1 MKLLLHICCGPC
13 ALHPIRELLDKK
25 FDKITGFFYNPNIHP
40 PSEYKRRKDA
50 LSSVGTAHCAVPTE
64 NTVFEIIYPEYKMEE
79 YFKFIFSNN
88 AGDGLKPSPA
98 ERCGLCWELRLSKT
112 VDFAKANGFDA
123 FTTTLLISPYQ
134 DHEKVK
140 KIGEK
145 IASEKGVQ
153 FYYQDF
159 RPGFRNGQ
167 EQAKKE
173 NLYRQKYCGCVFSE
187 LERVKV

>member
-13 ALHPIRELLDKK
+13 ALYPIKELAGSK
-25 FDKITGFFYNPNIHP
+25 FEKITGFYYNPNIHP

-50 LSSVGTAHCAVPTE
+50 LVSANSGI
-64 NTVFEIIYPEYKMEE
+64 EIIFPEYKMEE
-79 YFKFIFSNN
+79 YFTKIFSGNCRGQ
-88 AGDGLKPSPA
+88 ACLSPT
-98 ERCGLCWELRLSKT
+98 ERCSLCWELRLFKT
-112 VDFAKANGFDA
+112 ADFAKANGFDA

-134 DHEKVK
+134 DHEKIRQ
-140 KIGEK
+140 IGEK
-145 IASEKGVQ
+145 ITGETGIE

-159 RPGFRNGQ
+159 RSGFKEGQ

-187 LERVKV
+187 LERVKI

>member
-13 ALHPIRELLDKK
+13 ALYPVKELLDKK

-40 PSEYKRRKDA
+40 PSEYKRRKDTLSAAA
-50 LSSVGTAHCAVPTE
+50 LKIG
-64 NTVFEIIYPEYKMEE
+64 FEVIIPDYKMEE
-79 YFKFIFSNN
+79 YFRSVLSKE
-88 AGDGLKPSPA
+88 DSP
-98 ERCGLCWELRLSKT
+98 ERCSLCWELRLSET
-112 VDFAKANGFDA
+112 ANFAKGNGFDA
-123 FTTTLLISPYQ
+123 FTTTLLVSPYQ

-140 KIGEK
+140 NIGKNVAE
-145 IASEKGVQ
+145 EKGIQ

-159 RPGFRNGQ
+159 RPGFKDAQ

-187 LERVKV
+187 LERAKVT

>member
-13 ALHPIRELLDKK
+13 ALYPVKELLSKK

-40 PSEYKRRKDA
+40 PSEYKRRRDA
-50 LSSVGTAHCAVPTE
+50 LSEAAKKICLEVVM
-64 NTVFEIIYPEYKMEE
+64 PEYKMEE
-79 YFKFIFSNN
+79 YFRKTLSKE
-88 AGDGLKPSPA
+88 DSP
-98 ERCGLCWELRLSKT
+98 ERCQLCWELRLSET
-112 VDFAKANGFDA
+112 ADFAKANGFDA
-123 FTTTLLISPYQ
+123 FTTTLLVSPYQ

-145 IASEKGVQ
+145 VADEKGVQ

-159 RPGFRNGQ
+159 RPGFKDGQ

-187 LERVKV
+187 LERTKIK

>member
-1 MKLLLHICCGPC
+1 
-13 ALHPIRELLDKK
+13 LHPIRELLDKK

-50 LSSVGTAHCAVPTE
+50 LSEAASKIE
-64 NTVFEIIYPEYKMEE
+64 FEVIIPDYKMEE
-79 YFKFIFSNN
+79 YFRFIFSNN
-88 AGDGLKPSPA
+88 VGGGLKPSPA

-112 VDFAKANGFDA
+112 ASFAKANGFDA

>member
-13 ALHPIRELLDKK
+13 ALYPIKELLNKK

-40 PSEYKRRKDA
+40 PSEYKRRRDTLSEAA
-50 LSSVGTAHCAVPTE
+50 LKTG
-64 NTVFEIIYPEYKMEE
+64 FELMIPEYRMEE
-79 YFKFIFSNN
+79 YFRKVL
-88 AGDGLKPSPA
+88 LKESSP
-98 ERCGLCWELRLSKT
+98 ERCSLCWELRLSET
-112 VDFAKANGFDA
+112 ANFAKDNGFDA

-134 DHEKVK
+134 DHEKIK
-140 KIGEK
+140 KIGEE
-145 IASEKGVQ
+145 IAGKMGVQ

-159 RPGFRNGQ
+159 RLGFKDGQ

-187 LERVKV
+187 LERVKI

>member
-13 ALHPIRELLDKK
+13 ALYPVRELLDKK

-40 PSEYKRRKDA
+40 PSEYKKRKDT
-50 LSSVGTAHCAVPTE
+50 LSEAASKIG
-64 NTVFEIIYPEYKMEE
+64 FEIIIPAYKMEE
-79 YFKFIFSNN
+79 YFRKVISKE
-88 AGDGLKPSPA
+88 DSP
-98 ERCGLCWELRLSKT
+98 ERCRLCWELRLSET
-112 VDFAKANGFDA
+112 AVFAKNNGFDA

-134 DHEKVK
+134 DHEKIK
-140 KIGEK
+140 EIGEK
-145 IASEKGVQ
+145 IAGEKGVQ

-159 RPGFRNGQ
+159 RPGFKGAQ
-167 EQAKKE
+167 EQARKE

>member
-13 ALHPIRELLDKK
+13 ALYPIKELLGKK
-25 FDKITGFFYNPNIHP
+25 FDKVVGFFYNPNIHP

-50 LSSVGTAHCAVPTE
+50 LLEASSKIE
-64 NTVFEIIYPEYKMEE
+64 FEVIIPGYKMEE
-79 YFKFIFSNN
+79 YFRKILSKE
-88 AGDGLKPSPA
+88 DSP
-98 ERCGLCWELRLSKT
+98 ERCCLCWELRLSET
-112 VDFAKANGFDA
+112 ASFAKNNGFDA

-140 KIGEK
+140 KIGEE
-145 IASEKGVQ
+145 IANEKGIQ

-159 RPGFRNGQ
+159 RLGFKNGQ

>member
-13 ALHPIRELLDKK
+13 ALHPIKELLDKK
-25 FDKITGFFYNPNIHP
+25 FDKVTGFFYNPNIHP

-50 LSSVGTAHCAVPTE
+50 LSEAASKIE
-64 NTVFEIIYPEYKMEE
+64 FEVIIPDYKMEE
-79 YFKFIFSNN
+79 YFRKILSKE
-88 AGDGLKPSPA
+88 GSS
-98 ERCGLCWELRLSKT
+98 ERCQLCWELRLSKT
-112 VDFAKANGFDA
+112 ASFAKANGFDA

-140 KIGEK
+140 KIGEET
-145 IASEKGVQ
+145 ASENGVQ

-159 RPGFRNGQ
+159 RPGFRDGQ

>member
-1 MKLLLHICCGPC
+1 LYPVK
-13 ALHPIRELLDKK
+13 ELLNKK

-50 LSSVGTAHCAVPTE
+50 LSVVALKIG
-64 NTVFEIIYPEYKMEE
+64 FEVMIPDYKMEE
-79 YFKFIFSNN
+79 YFRPVL
-88 AGDGLKPSPA
+88 LKEDSP
-98 ERCGLCWELRLSKT
+98 ERCSLCWEIRLSET
-112 VDFAKANGFDA
+112 ANFAKGNGFDA
-123 FTTTLLISPYQ
+123 FTTTLLVSPYQ

-145 IASEKGVQ
+145 ISRKKGIQ

-159 RPGFRNGQ
+159 RPGFKNAQ

-173 NLYRQKYCGCVFSE
+173 NLYRQKYCGCVFSK
-187 LERVKV
+187 LERVKVT

>member
-13 ALHPIRELLDKK
+13 ALYPIKELLNKE
-25 FDKITGFFYNPNIHP
+25 FDKVTGFFYNPNIHP
-40 PSEYKRRKDA
+40 PSEYKRRRDT
-50 LSSVGTAHCAVPTE
+50 LSEAASKTG
-64 NTVFEIIYPEYKMEE
+64 FELIIPEYKMEE
-79 YFKFIFSNN
+79 YFRKVL
-88 AGDGLKPSPA
+88 AKEDSP
-98 ERCGLCWELRLSKT
+98 ERCSLCWELRLFET
-112 VDFAKANGFDA
+112 ANFAKDNGFDA

-134 DHEKVK
+134 DHEKIK
-140 KIGEK
+140 RIGEK
-145 IASEKGVQ
+145 IAGEKGVQ

-159 RPGFRNGQ
+159 RPGFKDGQ

>member
-13 ALHPIRELLDKK
+13 ALYPVRELLDKK
-25 FDKITGFFYNPNIHP
+25 FDKITGFYYNPNIHP

-50 LSSVGTAHCAVPTE
+50 LEAASAKIG
-64 NTVFEIIYPEYKMEE
+64 FEVIYPPYKMEE
-79 YFKFIFSNN
+79 YFRKIFCRD
-88 AGDGLKPSPA
+88 AVCCTPA
-98 ERCGLCWELRLSKT
+98 ERCSLCWELRLSET
-112 VDFAKANGFDA
+112 ASFAKTNGFDA

-145 IASEKGVQ
+145 IAREKGIQ

-159 RPGFRNGQ
+159 RPGFRDGQ